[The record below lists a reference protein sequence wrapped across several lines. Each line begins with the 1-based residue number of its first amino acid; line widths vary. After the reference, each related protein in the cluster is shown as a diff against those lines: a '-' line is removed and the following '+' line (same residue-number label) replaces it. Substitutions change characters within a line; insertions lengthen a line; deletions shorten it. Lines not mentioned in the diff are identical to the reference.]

1 MCVHVTREMLLSKI
15 ETHKSTILGM
25 DYFQAENFTDYIIL
39 GREVVAV
46 FSALV
51 AKWGYISPCL
61 AYVFCRRLW
70 EREREGGK
78 KPPRIEMGCRLFYDV
93 NRKTKNKDIC

>member
-1 MCVHVTREMLLSKI
+1 MCVHVTREMLPSKI
-15 ETHKSTILGM
+15 EIHKSTIRGM
-25 DYFQAENFTDYIIL
+25 DFFQAENVTDYIIL

-78 KPPRIEMGCRLFYDV
+78 KPLE
-93 NRKTKNKDIC
+93 

>member
-15 ETHKSTILGM
+15 EIHKSTILGM

-61 AYVFCRRLW
+61 AYVFCRRHW
-70 EREREGGK
+70 GK
-78 KPPRIEMGCRLFYDV
+78 RKGRGKETPY
-93 NRKTKNKDIC
+93 NRNGV